1 MIQLSILNDPK
12 KQRLLIESDFP
23 MRDRELIKA
32 LPGSKY
38 STKTHQWTAPL
49 TWASLQAMRGMFG
62 EHLVV
67 CEDVEAWSWNHW
79 NTTVGPALEARNAWD
94 SENLTDTFPD
104 LYPFQRG
111 GVDFLSSA
119 RGAMLMDEMGTGK
132 TPQTIRTLWNLVLA
146 GENPFPAIVIAPN
159 NMTLT
164 WKKEFERF
172 FPGVNVEVIKGG
184 AAQKQKIMRKQ
195 GVHVF
200 VINFEAVRIHSRL
213 SPYGGMSLR
222 RCVKCDPTLLDAK
235 LFSPARC
242 EVHPKELNAI
252 SFKTIIV
259 DEAHRMKNPKAKQTR
274 ATVALRTPE
283 TKFVF
288 GLTGTAIA
296 DSPVDLWPI
305 LNLIDPEQFPSRASY
320 IDRYCL
326 TSFDMFGTMSIVGL
340 NPINRDEF
348 FRVVDPITRRM
359 PKAAVLPFLPSKVYS
374 TRYEEMT
381 PKQARAYREMDENQI
396 AILGSDYS
404 GVTVSANPLTE
415 LTRLTQF
422 SSSFAELDAEGNV
435 KLTMP
440 SNKITALLEIME
452 DLGEDEPVVVFAQSR
467 QLIELASKALTN
479 RTVNGAKKPI
489 KHSMIVGGQSPDE
502 RELAKEDFQ
511 NGKVRAILCT
521 IAAGGIGITLTRS
534 KTAIFL
540 QRSWSMIENKQ
551 AEDRVHRIGSE
562 IHESIQI
569 IDIVSPG
576 TIEEQ
581 QRVALAGKED
591 RLQEIMRDADIVARV
606 KAEERNEMEEH

>member
-1 MIQLSILNDPK
+1 MIRLSILPDAK
-12 KQRLLIESDFP
+12 KPRLHIESDYP
-23 MRDRELIKA
+23 LRDRELIKS
-32 LPGSKY
+32 LPGSRY

-67 CEDVEAWSWNHW
+67 CEDVEQWAWTYFNERVS
-79 NTTVGPALEARNAWD
+79 PAITARNAWD
-94 SENLTDTFPD
+94 AEHLAETFPD

-111 GVDFLSSA
+111 GVDFMSA
-119 RGAMLMDEMGTGK
+119 AKGALLMDEMGTGK
-132 TPQTIRTLWNLVLA
+132 TPQTIRTLWNLVLN

-159 NMTLT
+159 NMTIT

-184 AAQKQKIMRKQ
+184 AAQKQKIIRKKD
-195 GVHVF
+195 VHVF

-213 SPYGGMSLR
+213 APYGGMSLR

-242 EVHPKELNAI
+242 EIHPKELNEI
-252 SFKTIIV
+252 KFKTLIV
-259 DEAHRMKNPKAKQTR
+259 DEAHRLKNPKAKQTR

-296 DSPVDLWPI
+296 DSPVDLWPV
-305 LNLIDPEQFPSRASY
+305 LNLIDPDQFPSRSGY

-340 NPINRDEF
+340 NPINKDEF
-348 FRVVDPITRRM
+348 FKVVDPITRRM
-359 PKAAVLPFLPSKVYS
+359 PKAAVLPFLPSKVFS

-381 PKQARAYREMDENQI
+381 PKQAKAYKEMDENQI
-396 AILGSDYS
+396 AILGADYA

-422 SSSFAELDAEGNV
+422 SSSFAELDEEGNV
-435 KLTMP
+435 RLTLP
-440 SNKITALLEIME
+440 SNKVTALLEIME
-452 DLGEDEPVVVFAQSR
+452 DLGPDEPVVVFAQSR
-467 QLIELASKALTN
+467 QLIELAAKALEKN
-479 RTVNGAKKPI
+479 KI
-489 KHSMIVGGQSPDE
+489 SYSLIVGGQSPDE
-502 RELAKEDFQ
+502 REMSKEDFQ
-511 NGKVRAILCT
+511 SGRVRAILCT
-521 IAAGGIGITLTRS
+521 IAAGGIGITLTRA

-562 IHESIQI
+562 IHDSIQI

-581 QRVALAGKED
+581 QRVALAGKEE

-606 KAEERNEMEEH
+606 RAEENNTTEEF